1 MKYCADCKVKID
13 GERNHCPLCFREVKE
28 INNEK
33 SLDYPFA
40 ERKKDEKY
48 QKNNS
53 FVLKLF
59 VFMSICVVSICLF
72 INYYL
77 MGLETPIN
85 TKWWSLVVL
94 SSVVYVWVLI
104 AHTIIS
110 RRSVFEKVLAQLLA
124 IVFLLW
130 TCEFISTNTKW
141 LANYVL
147 PSISICTVLSLLMI
161 TLIRKDKS
169 WLLSFVFITIIL
181 TIVSIISFIYI
192 EDKHL
197 LNIINLAISGMTL
210 LGYFT
215 FGYQAIKQ
223 EFARKFHL

>member
-1 MKYCADCKVKID
+1 MKYCSICKVKID
-13 GERNHCPLCFREVKE
+13 GERNYCPLCFREVKE
-28 INNEK
+28 IDNEK
-33 SLDYPFA
+33 TLDYPFA

-59 VFMSICVVSICLF
+59 IFMSICAVSICLF

-77 MGLETPIN
+77 LTLDPPAN
-85 TKWWSLVVL
+85 SQWWSLVVL
-94 SSVVYVWVLI
+94 SSVTYVWVLI

-110 RRSVFEKVLAQLLA
+110 RRSVFEKILAQLLA
-124 IVFLLW
+124 IIFLLW
-130 TCEFISTNTKW
+130 TCEFISTTNTNW

-147 PSISICTVLSLLMI
+147 PSISICTILSLLMI

-181 TIVSIISFIYI
+181 TVASVLSFIYI
-192 EDKHL
+192 EEEHL
-197 LNIINLAISGMTL
+197 LNIIMAENMHL
-210 LGYFT
+210 LHYFQMRVLPYPST
-215 FGYQAIKQ
+215 
-223 EFARKFHL
+223 